1 MISEHAIQSAYFDW
15 AKLHPVARRAY
26 AVPNAAKRSP
36 RLASMM
42 IKEGLRKGVLDV
54 HIPVA
59 AGGCHGMWIEF
70 KAGKNTMTPE
80 QASEVDQL
88 SKDGFF
94 VLVAWDT
101 VNAIQKTSEYLAG
114 RIQPGALV
122 MKPTSARSRSARSF
136 HSA

>member
-1 MISEHAIQSAYFDW
+1 MTSEHAIQSAFFDW

-42 IKEGLRKGVLDV
+42 IAEGLRKGVLDV

-70 KAGKNTMTPE
+70 KAGRNTLTPE
-80 QASEVDQL
+80 QAAEVDQL
-88 SKDGFF
+88 AHDGFF
-94 VLVAWDT
+94 VLVSWDA
-101 VNAIQKTSEYLAG
+101 VDAIQKAVEYLNG
-114 RIQPGALV
+114 HTGPGKLV
-122 MKPTSARSRSARSF
+122 MKPVCARSRSARSTR
-136 HSA
+136 